1 MTADKTDQ
9 EFDDIFTDENRDE
22 DETADVIRRALQEQG
37 IDTPDDDD
45 DGGLDQPEIE
55 DSDDD
60 DRVSQEQGSKIASD
74 ARLKSGKAKD
84 KAAPEDEADDEGKAD
99 KAKADDQAEKET
111 DSKTD
116 EDADK
121 SEPKDLTAAPVED
134 LLKEVPEKQRAEMTR
149 RLSDA
154 DAAMAPF
161 RTEFMQGE
169 MERFGANPAQVASRL
184 ADLAQF
190 AQQKPDEYIAWAA
203 TDMAASPDKVIDVFN
218 AAASHLGYKVVK
230 ADAEDDDAGGDDD
243 LFEDP
248 QVKAL
253 KEENRKLKE
262 AQRNQQTGPSFGPDV
277 PERQQAQQAQAALA
291 QFVNERDPATGQ
303 AKRPLFRALEPQIV
317 ENARAHR
324 QQTGQ
329 PITVDDLSRIYD
341 HTVSEMKQQF
351 GVTPA
356 AQAETP
362 VVEKTDKRAAAA
374 QRAKQASSN
383 IDGTGQSATRQ
394 PASGSGDL
402 DSVIKAAIASQQGQ

>member
-1 MTADKTDQ
+1 MADRTDQ

-37 IDTPDDDD
+37 IDTPDEDD

-55 DSDDD
+55 ASDDD

-74 ARLKSGKAKD
+74 ARLKGDKGKD
-84 KAAPEDEADDEGKAD
+84 KAEPKDKEADEDETAETKTDD
-99 KAKADDQAEKET
+99 KAKTADD
-111 DSKTD
+111 
-116 EDADK
+116 DADK
-121 SEPKDLTAAPVED
+121 GEPEDLTAAPVED
-134 LLKEVPEKQRAEMTR
+134 LLKDVPETQRAELTR

-161 RTEFMQGE
+161 RTEYMQGE

-190 AQQKPDEYIAWAA
+190 ATQKPDEYIAWAA
-203 TDMAASPDKVIDVFN
+203 TEMAASPDKVMDVFN
-218 AAASHLGYKVVK
+218 AAAGHLGYKVVK
-230 ADAEDDDAGGDDD
+230 ADGEGEGDEISGDDD

-253 KEENRKLKE
+253 REENKRLKE
-262 AQRNQQTGPSFGPDV
+262 AQAQQQGPSFGPDV
-277 PERQQAQQAQAALA
+277 PERQQAQQAQAALN

-303 AKRPLFRALEPQIV
+303 PKRPLFKTLEPQIV
-317 ENARAHR
+317 EKAKAHR
-324 QQTGQ
+324 AQTGQ
-329 PITVDDLSRIYD
+329 AVTVEDLSRIYD
-341 HTVSEMKQQF
+341 DTVSEMQQQF

-356 AQAETP
+356 AQAENP
-362 VVEKTDKRAAAA
+362 VAQGTDKRAAAT
-374 QRAKQASSN
+374 QRAKRASSN

-394 PASGSGDL
+394 PASGSDDL
-402 DSVIKAAIASQQGQ
+402 DSVIKAAIAKQQGQ